1 MLQEA
6 GVFDRF
12 VGKLVDGTP
21 RERAAARKLL
31 AKLVVLQRTDLL
43 QDIAARHEDPE
54 VREAVTQLLALP
66 SEVIAA
72 AG

>member
-6 GVFDRF
+6 GVLDRT
-12 VGKLVDGTP
+12 VSKLVDGTP

-31 AKLVVLQRTDLL
+31 GKLVVLQRTDLL
-43 QDIAARHEDPE
+43 QDIALRHEDPA
-54 VREAVTQLLALP
+54 VREAVTQLFE
-66 SEVIAA
+66 SQTETMAA

>member
-1 MLQEA
+1 
-6 GVFDRF
+6 VFDRF

-31 AKLVVLQRTDLL
+31 GKLVVLQRTDLL
-43 QDIAARHEDPE
+43 QDIASRHEDPA
-54 VREAVTQLLALP
+54 VRQAVTDLLEAQT
-66 SEVIAA
+66 EVVAA